1 MDKIMRMHSVS
12 STIENGFVYIPTQ
25 AEWLPG
31 YLHEISA
38 FPKGKYDDRVD
49 ATSQALDWSKQGMW
63 DSDCSTRSA
72 RNIQIYQ
79 GVKRPLFVKKH
90 DQATLTSRV

>member
-31 YLHEISA
+31 PHHEISA
-38 FPKGKYDDRVD
+38 FPKGKYDDQVD
-49 ATSQALDWSKQGMW
+49 ATPGFRLVETGYVGFGLLDS
-63 DSDCSTRSA
+63 
-72 RNIQIYQ
+72 
-79 GVKRPLFVKKH
+79 V
-90 DQATLTSRV
+90 